1 MKKLVCLLMALVMAA
16 TMLAGCGSQ
25 DSAGRDDGKIQIKVQ
40 YLCGRMNLDLE
51 AVLEEKFPNVD
62 IVTDELVGTPDYI
75 VAKEMEYNLEP
86 DIYLYEGLSHMD
98 DKIVADKFYDLS
110 QEEFVNHF

>member
-1 MKKLVCLLMALVMAA
+1 MKLKRIVGLLLSVVLA
-16 TMLAGCGSQ
+16 TSILSGCESKGPTMKG
-25 DSAGRDDGKIQIKVQ
+25 DGRIQIKVQ

-98 DKIVADKFYDLS
+98 DKIIAENFYDLS
-110 QEEFVNHF
+110 L